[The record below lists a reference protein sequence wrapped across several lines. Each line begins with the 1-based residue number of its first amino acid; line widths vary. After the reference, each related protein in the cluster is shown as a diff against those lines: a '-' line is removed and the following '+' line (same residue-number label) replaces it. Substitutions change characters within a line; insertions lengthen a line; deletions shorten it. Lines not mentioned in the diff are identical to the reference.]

1 MQLPVK
7 VPESSLG
14 HGNFGA
20 RAEYW
25 RRRRRLSKHIMDS
38 LGPLPSGRLSWI
50 LTAHS
55 GCYVVLD
62 WVEKKNIV

>member
-50 LTAHS
+50 LTA
-55 GCYVVLD
+55 L
-62 WVEKKNIV
+62 N